1 MIFWIIANKITS
13 EFLIKKYELKKIEND
28 ENINLYKA
36 WNKIL
41 AVVDDNSILMEKSL
55 LYIYTEYNP
64 NFIFHIS
71 SGTWISNEHTIWDII
86 LPNTFL
92 EYDERIEETE
102 FRKENIDSFFKW
114 ALFIENYHLQK
125 DYDFNK
131 FWLSI
136 GWICVSWVNELKE
149 ELIDKT
155 RMAYEADVYDKNS
168 FRFVSEASKISIL
181 DKIYV
186 IIMIWDQKSEWI
198 STIVGNWIY
207 VFDFILDNLGELE
220 EELEV
225 EI

>member
-13 EFLIKKYELKKIEND
+13 SYLIKKYELAKIENNEGID
-28 ENINLYKA
+28 LYKA

-41 AVVDDNSILMEKSL
+41 AVVEDNSLSIDKSL
-55 LYIYTEYNP
+55 LYIYTEFNP

-92 EYDERIEETE
+92 QYDPRIENTE

-136 GWICVSWVNELKE
+136 GWICVSWKKELSD
-149 ELIDKT
+149 ELVDKA
-155 RMAYEADVYDKNS
+155 RIAYEADVYDKNS
-168 FRFVSEASKISIL
+168 FSFVSEASKISIL
-181 DKIYV
+181 DKVYV
-186 IIMIWDQKSEWI
+186 IIMIWDEKSEWI

-207 VFDFILDNLGELE
+207 VFDFILDNLSELE
-220 EELEV
+220 ENLEV